1 MVNYKDFKI
10 DFVAKATCDGKVYVC
25 ITYHESLM
33 KKRTPCQPVSNKL
46 DIEVAPKQ
54 LQNLKKLGKVL
65 LSKIILFKEVAIMH
79 GKGKQR

>member
-10 DFVAKATCDGKVYVC
+10 GFVAKATCGGKVYVC
-25 ITYHESLM
+25 ITYQESIM
-33 KKRTPCQPVSNKL
+33 NKRTPCQAVSNKL

-65 LSKIILFKEVAIMH
+65 LSKRILFKEVAIMH